1 MLTWLRS
8 KIRRSH
14 DVDETSAVAAA
25 NIESS
30 FVSGKQERP
39 RVCLIDVDEGIV
51 EGLRS
56 KGMNC
61 FSGTLGS
68 LVSVPNKGYESYHRT
83 HDCLLNCRFPDNLH
97 EYDVVVIDLQNKKT
111 VEYDAH
117 QHEHSHVT
125 GHVQQVFMSAYPETR
140 FDPRPAAAQVLGDK
154 LQAFL
159 GRETVCVILA
169 AENDLVTYYPIKIT
183 SDGIKECD
191 MIPLS
196 LYGFYPD
203 IPSMVPLKGIDT
215 RVLIDTSSELGQL
228 LRRHNASSK
237 YETAFAHPIGWK
249 ERQRVES
256 DDFIP
261 LMAAMSGE
269 AISYVHK
276 RQKNCTFV
284 FPVITDKKAF
294 LIDLMERALPEWF
307 PALFPYSTR
316 FIWLKDEPYM
326 LPNEEVLV
334 REREGIRRAFEAD
347 LAKIDA
353 QIDANREKHKYL
365 HDLLTA
371 SGAELV
377 ASVQTFLL
385 WLGFPDVVNMDE
397 TDPNLREEDLVVDEG
412 SKLLLIEVKGI
423 GGTSTDAD
431 CAQISKVRYRRA
443 KERNMFDVF
452 GLYIVN
458 HQRYLPPE
466 KRENPPFSDMQIED
480 AVNDKRGLLTTYELF
495 NLHFNIEKGL
505 ISKEDARKTLF
516 QKGLVTFVPSGC
528 VRIPGPYEIHHKG
541 SVVVFRADGFSITQG
556 QTIVLDDGGRYRSAE
571 ILEIQI
577 EGRPVQQ
584 ATGGEVGVELSEP
597 VFRNTE
603 LWLRVE
609 DLQM

>member
-1 MLTWLRS
+1 VLTWLRS
-8 KIRRSH
+8 KIGRSH
-14 DVDETSAVAAA
+14 DADETSAVTGAH
-25 NIESS
+25 IESS
-30 FVSGKQERP
+30 LVPAKQERP
-39 RVCLIDVDEGIV
+39 RVCLMDVDEGIV
-51 EGLRS
+51 ESLRS

-68 LVSVPNKGYESYHRT
+68 LVSVPNKGYGASHQ
-83 HDCLLNCRFPDNLH
+83 CLLNYEFPDNLH

-111 VEYDAH
+111 VEYDLH
-117 QHEHSHVT
+117 QHVHSHVT
-125 GHVQQVFMSAYPETR
+125 GHVQQAFRSTYPETL
-140 FDPRPAAAQVLGDK
+140 FDPRPAAAQVLGDE

-159 GRETVCVILA
+159 GRETVCVIFA

-183 SDGIKECD
+183 SDGIKKCD
-191 MIPLS
+191 MISLS

-228 LRRHNASSK
+228 LRRHNASSE
-237 YETAFAHPIGWK
+237 YETAFAHPMRWK
-249 ERQRVES
+249 EQQRVES

-294 LIDLMERALPEWF
+294 LVDLMERVLPEWF
-307 PALFPYSTR
+307 PAMFPYSTL
-316 FIWLKDEPYM
+316 FMWLKDEPYM

-347 LAKIDA
+347 FAKIDT
-353 QIDANREKHKYL
+353 QIDANHEKHKYL
-365 HDLLTA
+365 HDLLTT

-377 ASVQTFLL
+377 ASVETFLL

-412 SKLLLIEVKGI
+412 SRLLLIEVKGI

-466 KRENPPFSDMQIED
+466 KRENPPFSEMQIED
-480 AVNDKRGLLTTYELF
+480 AVNDERGLLTTYELF
-495 NLHFNIEKGL
+495 KLHFNIERGL
-505 ISKEDARKTLF
+505 ISKEDAREALF
-516 QKGLVTFVPSGC
+516 QTGLVTFAPSGC
-528 VRIPGPYEIHHKG
+528 VRIRGLYDIHYKG
-541 SVVVFRADGFSITQG
+541 FVVVFQADGLSITQG
-556 QTIVLDDGGRYRSAE
+556 QTIVLDDGRRYRSAE
-571 ILEIQI
+571 ILEIHIDGNQV
-577 EGRPVQQ
+577 PQ
-584 ATGGEVGVELSEP
+584 ATGGEVGIKLSEA
-597 VFRNTE
+597 VSRGTE
-603 LWLRVE
+603 LWLRAE

>member
-1 MLTWLRS
+1 VLTWLRS
-8 KIRRSH
+8 KIGRSH
-14 DVDETSAVAAA
+14 NADETSAVTGAH
-25 NIESS
+25 IESS
-30 FVSGKQERP
+30 LVPAKQERP
-39 RVCLIDVDEGIV
+39 RVCLIDVDEGLV
-51 EGLRS
+51 ESLKSR
-56 KGMNC
+56 GMNC
-61 FSGTLGS
+61 LSGTLGS
-68 LVSVPNKGYESYHRT
+68 LVSVPNKGYGASHQ
-83 HDCLLNCRFPDNLH
+83 CLLNYEFPDNLH

-111 VEYDAH
+111 VEYDLH
-117 QHEHSHVT
+117 QHVHSHAT
-125 GHVQQVFMSAYPETR
+125 GHVQQVFMSAYPETL
-140 FDPRPAAAQVLGDK
+140 FDSRPAAAQVLGNE

-159 GRETVCVILA
+159 GRETVCVIFA
-169 AENDLVTYYPIKIT
+169 AENDLVTYYPVKFT
-183 SDGIKECD
+183 PTGIKQCD

-196 LYGFYPD
+196 LYEFYHD
-203 IPSMVPLKGIDT
+203 LPSTVPLKGTDT

-237 YETAFAHPIGWK
+237 YEIAFKHPMYWDG
-249 ERQRVES
+249 QQLVGS

-294 LIDLMERALPEWF
+294 LVDLMERVLPEWF
-307 PALFPYSTR
+307 PAMFPYSTL
-316 FIWLKDEPYM
+316 FMWLKDEPYM

-365 HDLLTA
+365 HDLLTT

-377 ASVQTFLL
+377 ASVETFLL

-397 TDPNLREEDLVVDEG
+397 TDPNLREEDLMVDEG
-412 SKLLLIEVKGI
+412 SRLLLIEVKGI

-466 KRENPPFSDMQIED
+466 KRENPPFSEMQIED
-480 AVNDKRGLLTTYELF
+480 AVNDERGLLTTYELF
-495 NLHFNIEKGL
+495 KLHFNIERGL
-505 ISKEDARKTLF
+505 ISKEDAREALF
-516 QKGLVTFVPSGC
+516 QTGLVTFAPSGC
-528 VRIPGPYEIHHKG
+528 VRIPGPYDIHYKG
-541 SVVVFRADGFSITQG
+541 FVVVFQADGLSITQG

-571 ILEIQI
+571 ILEIHIDGNQV
-577 EGRPVQQ
+577 PQ
-584 ATGGEVGVELSEP
+584 ATGGEVGIKLSEA
-597 VFRNTE
+597 VSRGTE
-603 LWLRVE
+603 LWLRAG